1 MTKEEASWCE
11 VRSLK
16 VQVTGLDNHTQGLAW
31 QGMAW
36 LPLRSRKRSLITDLL
51 IDEVLP
57 AANCGL
63 TVL

>member
-16 VQVTGLDNHTQGLAW
+16 VQVTGLDNHTQGL
-31 QGMAW
+31 AW

>member
-16 VQVTGLDNHTQGLAW
+16 VQVTGIDNHTQGLAW
-31 QGMAW
+31 
-36 LPLRSRKRSLITDLL
+36 LRSHKRSLITDLL